1 MIKMKDKI
9 RSPRGFRVD
18 GEQLR
23 QLRKIIG
30 WTQAAAANR
39 TGYTERLIRKMEKGG
54 PIERQTLRRVL
65 DTYSAVIPDCPRA
78 DALVIQAEHSAVPVA
93 MDASSDRCAIDSL
106 QRFAPVAHAELPG

>member
-23 QLRKIIG
+23 QLRKVIG

-54 PIERQTLRRVL
+54 PIERQTLRRVI
-65 DTYSAVIPDCPRA
+65 DIYGAVIPDCPRA
-78 DALVIQAEHSAVPVA
+78 DALLVQAEHSAVPF
-93 MDASSDRCAIDSL
+93 DFNGSSDRAEIDGL
-106 QRFAPVAHAELPG
+106 QRLGVPVHSECQP